1 MLGESTQKSH
11 MNPDARHSLG
21 SSSNPICR
29 TARGVPTRICQALDV
44 DGLLGPLCPCG
55 SDANYRACCG
65 PFHHGE
71 LQARSAEELMR
82 SRYSAY
88 ACGDADYLF
97 RTWHPRTR
105 PVEVVVDPRTVWTGL
120 EVIDTVAGGPDDDRG
135 EVEFR
140 ARFESE
146 GRARSLH
153 ERSRFERRAGRWFY
167 VDPVTEDV

>member
-1 MLGESTQKSH
+1 MDE
-11 MNPDARHSLG
+11 
-21 SSSNPICR
+21 
-29 TARGVPTRICQALDV
+29 
-44 DGLLGPLCPCG
+44 LLGPPCPCG
-55 SDANYRACCG
+55 SDESYRVCCG
-65 PFHHGE
+65 PLHHGE

-88 ACGDADYLF
+88 AYGDADYLF

-105 PVEVVVDPRTVWTGL
+105 PAEVTVDQRITWTGL

-140 ARFESE
+140 ALFESA
-146 GRARSLH
+146 GHADSLH

-167 VDPVTEDV
+167 LDPMQETG